1 MKRYQLRKERICIPL
16 LIPQSSE
23 RNKGKGRRKLTVR
36 GLCYHDARA
45 GRERRLYCT
54 IYYVGIVNDH
64 TQENTTHCTYTS
76 LNNKKRGGLI
86 LSPPPLPSPTCSMY
100 LVYLLTLLFA
110 RTTPIPRNHTLHIHP
125 RRLHIRKQR
134 HRLPGDAIRQQLAPG
149 LLLIRMP
156 EKPNRCIPQ
165 AATPR

>member
-1 MKRYQLRKERICIPL
+1 MRMKRYQLRKERICIPL

-86 LSPPPLPSPTCSMY
+86 LSPPPPSFPNLLNVSCLFAYFTLRSYYSHPSQPYSPHPSSPPAHPQTAPPSPGG
-100 LVYLLTLLFA
+100 
-110 RTTPIPRNHTLHIHP
+110 RHTP
-125 RRLHIRKQR
+125 
-134 HRLPGDAIRQQLAPG
+134 
-149 LLLIRMP
+149 
-156 EKPNRCIPQ
+156 
-165 AATPR
+165 ATRSWPPPYSHA